1 MYQHEELTDAEVI
14 TLIRRGAIRLAGN
27 RRLQIYGRLDCR
39 SGKRMK
45 RDNRVF
51 FEDEAEARRLGY
63 RPCGHCMKS
72 ACRLWKDNAACP

>member
-1 MYQHEELTDAEVI
+1 MMKNGGI
-14 TLIRRGAIRLAGN
+14 SLAGN
-27 RRLQIYGRLDCR
+27 RRLKIYGMLECQ

-51 FEDEAEARRLGY
+51 FASKDAAVNAGY

-72 ACRLWKDNAACP
+72 EYRKWICSDKQ